1 MEIVLMFRLRRIAGR
16 RTLGAID
23 QRVGASATGGLASW
37 RTLFALLPLAALG
50 ALLLPGVA
58 DAHLSVLRPS
68 PSDAVTFHGHG
79 GYSTDGGYPGSVV
92 RAEVP
97 AGSTV
102 EQAYLYGTYA
112 TYSAQP
118 MPAPQ
123 RTIDF
128 DGTNVEMTEI
138 ENDGGILPSTRAD
151 VTPQV
156 AAKVQGG
163 GGITS
168 FGVDSSPSSIQGVA
182 LVVIYSNPSSPL
194 ESIAVLDGAASSAGD
209 TATLN
214 FAAPLNTATPGFSS
228 TMAIG
233 DGYSY
238 QGAADSHSCG
248 PVQQD
253 SWIKVNE
260 ALLTSCAGGDDDGS
274 PNFQYLITVGGIGDS
289 TNDPSNPST
298 TTEGTEDELYSL
310 TPFLHNGDTQLT
322 IQTANPSGDDDLF
335 LAVIAITANASAG
348 IGNESAPPAAGEPPA
363 VVSPPLATST
373 GGPKVSGTI
382 TGQKGTYSGAESYAY
397 QWQLCSTNEASSCTN
412 IVGANGVEY
421 TPGPSD
427 AGGYL
432 RFVVTAVNT
441 TGSTVASSALVG
453 PVGAAAPATALSVT
467 IQHGVTIPH
476 SLPEASV
483 SPVCTSKRIETIHW
497 RTRRG
502 VHLKHILI
510 TLNGNTLYK
519 LGGRSHK
526 AVVSLIGRGPGAAR
540 VLIEGTSATGAE
552 YRALRTY
559 EPCIPGKGRRRL
571 RSTTLAGRR

>member
-1 MEIVLMFRLRRIAGR
+1 VALWALVALVIP
-16 RTLGAID
+16 GA
-23 QRVGASATGGLASW
+23 
-37 RTLFALLPLAALG
+37 
-50 ALLLPGVA
+50 A
-58 DAHLSVLRPS
+58 DAHLTVLRPA

-102 EQAYLYGTYA
+102 EQAYLYGTYVS
-112 TYSAQP
+112 YSALTS
-118 MPAPQ
+118 AQ

-128 DGTNVEMTEI
+128 DGTSVEMTEI
-138 ENDGGILPSTRAD
+138 EKDGYLPSTRAT
-151 VTPQV
+151 VTAQV
-156 AAKVQGG
+156 AAKVSGL

-194 ESIAVLDGAASSAGD
+194 ESIAVLDGAAASAGD
-209 TATLN
+209 TATLS
-214 FAAPLNTATPGFSS
+214 FAAPLNTSAPGFSS

-238 QGAADSHSCG
+238 QGAAHSHSCG

-260 ALLTSCAGGDDDGS
+260 ALLTSCAGGDDDGN

-289 TNDPSNPST
+289 TDDPSNPST

-322 IQTANPSGDDDLF
+322 IKTANPSGDDDLF

-348 IGNESAPPAAGEPPA
+348 IGNESAPPPAGEPPG
-363 VVSPPLATST
+363 VLSPPLATST
-373 GGPKVSGTI
+373 GPPKVSGPL
-382 TGQKGTYSGAESYAY
+382 TGQKGTYSGAESYTY
-397 QWQLCSTNEASSCTN
+397 QWQLCSTSEAGSCTN

-427 AGGYL
+427 AGHYL
-432 RFVVTAVNT
+432 RFLVTAVNT

-453 PVGAAAPATALSVT
+453 PVGAPAPATPLT
-467 IQHGVTIPH
+467 ITH
-476 SLPEASV
+476 SLPQASV
-483 SPVCTSKRIETIHW
+483 TRVCESERIETIHW
-497 RTRRG
+497 RTSAG

-510 TLNGNTLYK
+510 TLNGNTLYR

-526 AVVSLIGRGPGAAR
+526 AIVSLVGRGPGAAR
-540 VLIEGTSATGAE
+540 VLIEGTSASGRE
-552 YRALRTY
+552 YRAVRTY
-559 EPCIPGKGRRRL
+559 EPCIPGRGRRRL
-571 RSTTLAGRR
+571 RSTNLARRR

>member
-1 MEIVLMFRLRRIAGR
+1 MI
-16 RTLGAID
+16 
-23 QRVGASATGGLASW
+23 
-37 RTLFALLPLAALG
+37 
-50 ALLLPGVA
+50 PGVA
-58 DAHLSVLRPS
+58 DAHLTVLRPS

-118 MPAPQ
+118 LTSPQ

-138 ENDGGILPSTRAD
+138 ENDGGILPSTRAN
-151 VTPQV
+151 VTAQV

-168 FGVDSSPSSIQGVA
+168 FGVDSNPDPGRYQGYQGAA

-214 FAAPLNTATPGFSS
+214 FASPLNTATPGFSS

-233 DGYSY
+233 DGFSY
-238 QGAADSHSCG
+238 QGTAHSHSCG

-260 ALLTSCAGGDDDGS
+260 ALLTSCAGGDDDGD
-274 PNFQYLITVGGIGDS
+274 PNFEYLITVGGIGDS
-289 TNDPSNPST
+289 SNDPSNPST

-322 IQTANPSGDDDLF
+322 IKTANPSGDDDLF

-348 IGNESAPPAAGEPPA
+348 VGSESAPPAAGEAPE
-363 VVSPPLATST
+363 VISPPLATST
-373 GGPKVSGTI
+373 TGPPQVSGTI
-382 TGQKGTYSGAESYAY
+382 TAQKGSYSGAESYTY
-397 QWQLCSTNEASSCTN
+397 QWQLCSTSEAASCTY
-412 IVGANGVEY
+412 IVGANGLEY
-421 TPGPSD
+421 TPGPAD
-427 AGGYL
+427 AGHYL
-432 RFVVTAVNT
+432 RFVVTAVNA
-441 TGSTVASSALVG
+441 TGSTVASSVLVG
-453 PVGAAAPATALSVT
+453 PVGAAAAATPLTITQSLPQASVT
-467 IQHGVTIPH
+467 R
-476 SLPEASV
+476 L
-483 SPVCTSKRIETIHW
+483 CTSERVETIHW
-497 RTRRG
+497 RTRTG

-510 TLNGNTLYK
+510 TLNGNTLYR
-519 LGGRSHK
+519 LGGRSHR

-540 VLIEGTSATGAE
+540 VLIEGTSDSGRE

-559 EPCIPGKGRRRL
+559 EPCIPGKGHRRL
-571 RSTTLAGRR
+571 RSTTLPASH